1 MKPSSSNCHNVP
13 VTDATVILRPAKVIP
28 AGIAIVGVTY
38 GLARYAYGLFL
49 PYMQEDLALS
59 TEVSG
64 LIAGISYFGYLAAT
78 LLGASVSARFGARLP
93 VVVGGLAAVIGMACI
108 AFASSAWVL
117 GIGVFIA
124 GASPGLAYPPL
135 SKIIL
140 RHVEETHRE
149 KSYAWINSGT
159 GFGVLLAGPIAL
171 YAGADWRLAWAIF
184 AALALFATLWN
195 FSLLPK
201 PQMHQATA
209 GDTFRISTALRR
221 KAAGLFVVA
230 FLFGLVTSIY
240 WTFAVDLLVRGNGW
254 SPDYAAVFWI
264 VVGVAGIFGCFT
276 GHLVQALGVKTC
288 FVIGALILTGAFLML
303 PMASYA
309 PVLVFL
315 SAAIFGAT
323 FIGITA
329 LFGIASIYLYNDR
342 PEIGFGI
349 VFFLISLGQLVG
361 PIGGGFAI
369 VAFGITNVFL
379 ATAACCSLLAIAAP
393 IENIKGMTDLEA

>member
-1 MKPSSSNCHNVP
+1 MKPSSSSFLSVS
-13 VTDATVILRPAKVIP
+13 VTDAAVILHPAKVIP

-49 PYMQEDLALS
+49 PYMQEDLMLS

-78 LLGASVSARFGARLP
+78 LIGAGVSARFGARLP
-93 VVVGGLAAVIGMACI
+93 VVIGGLAAAIGMGCI
-108 AFASSAWVL
+108 ATASSAWAL
-117 GIGVFIA
+117 GVGVFIA

-159 GFGVLLAGPIAL
+159 GFGVLLAGPVAL
-171 YAGADWRLAWAIF
+171 FAGVDWRLAWGIF
-184 AALALFATLWN
+184 ASLALLATFWN
-195 FSLLPK
+195 LSLLPK
-201 PQMHQATA
+201 PQNSQAGA
-209 GDTFRISTALRR
+209 QRAFSFSAALRR
-221 KAAGLFVVA
+221 NAFGLFAVA
-230 FLFGLVTSIY
+230 FLFGLVTSVY

-254 SPDYAAVFWI
+254 SSENAAMFWI
-264 VVGVAGIFGCFT
+264 VVGVAGILGCFA
-276 GHLVQALGVKTC
+276 GHLVQVIGVKIC
-288 FVIGALILTGAFLML
+288 FVIGALILASAFLML
-303 PMASYA
+303 PMAPHIPA
-309 PVLVFL
+309 LVFL

-329 LFGIASIYLYNDR
+329 LFGIASIYLYNDQ

-369 VAFGITNVFL
+369 VSFGISNVFL
-379 ATAACCSLLAIAAP
+379 VTAACCSLLAIMAP
-393 IENIKGMTDLEA
+393 IENIKSMTDRGA